1 MQMDT
6 RMMMIYGCMQD
17 GVNGRVEYLFFDCLV
32 ARGALDES
40 GVGGRTRYFYGFGG
54 KMNIA
59 VDHGL

>member
-1 MQMDT
+1 
-6 RMMMIYGCMQD
+6 MIYGCMQD